1 MLARY
6 RLRAIGSCLAR
17 ALLLSRRVGQI
28 LVGIDGSAESY
39 RAAHFAKAL
48 ARATRRGLIFAQV
61 LPAIGSLPEPER
73 PGTFQGWQRE
83 REQRARADLES
94 AVQRESSWG
103 LEPQTEL
110 LDGHAVEVLAR
121 RASED
126 DIDILVVGHRGRGA
140 VARTLLG
147 SVADRLVQVCSKPV
161 VVVR

>member
-1 MLARY
+1 
-6 RLRAIGSCLAR
+6 
-17 ALLLSRRVGQI
+17 
-28 LVGIDGSAESY
+28 
-39 RAAHFAKAL
+39 
-48 ARATRRGLIFAQV
+48 LIFAQV